1 MTPAEKAEL
10 AAKTA
15 DAWTEAG
22 APAKGSP
29 LFLAAVCLV
38 ASLGGFLFGFD
49 TAVISGTFGFVEK
62 QFMLTKIAVG
72 WFGSAA
78 LVGCILGAMVA
89 GWLGDRFGR
98 RPVLIA
104 GGATFLFSALY
115 TTIPNT
121 FAMLIAA
128 RIVGGV
134 GVGVASVLAPI
145 YISEF
150 APPRIR
156 GRLAALFQLSIVIG
170 ILLAYVSNWML
181 QQYAQNH
188 PAAFGGAGFL
198 HRVLVSEVWR
208 GMFGMLMFPN
218 LLFILLLLFV
228 PESPRWLIENGR
240 LQRGFD
246 ILARVGGRETARAEM
261 IEIKSAAESEEGSL
275 SELFKPGLRIALLAG
290 LGLAIFSQLTGVNTV
305 VYYGPTILEKAGL
318 KVGGALQYQVAL
330 GFINLIFTLVA
341 IWKVDTWGRR
351 PLLIRGMA
359 GVTVA
364 LGVIATLFALDL
376 GSGIWLVVAMGA
388 FMACVSVSICGV
400 IWVILP
406 EIFPNRVRGRAMS
419 ITVFAVWATNA
430 VIAFFFPWFVNTFG
444 MHIGFF
450 TFSGICLAA
459 TIFFWR
465 MVPET
470 KGRSLEEIE
479 RYWLKKGGAVRPEK
493 A

>member
-1 MTPAEKAEL
+1 MPSQDEAPL
-10 AAKTA
+10 AVQSSAA
-15 DAWTEAG
+15 DWADPD
-22 APAKGSP
+22 APARGSR
-29 LFLAAVCLV
+29 LFLASVCLV

-49 TAVISGTFGFVEK
+49 TAVISGTFGFVER
-62 QFMLTKIAVG
+62 QFGLSKIAVG

-98 RPVLIA
+98 KPVLIS
-104 GGATFLFSALY
+104 GGAMFFFSALY

-121 FAMLIAA
+121 FSMLIAA

-134 GVGVASVLAPI
+134 GVGFASVLAPI

-150 APPRIR
+150 APPKIR

-170 ILLAYVSNWML
+170 ILLAYTSNWAL
-181 QQYAQNH
+181 VRFSETH
-188 PAAFGGAGFL
+188 PAAFGGVGFL
-198 HRVLVSEVWR
+198 HRAMVSEVWR
-208 GMFGMLMFPN
+208 GMFATLMLPN
-218 LLFILLLLFV
+218 LLFVLLLLFV
-228 PESPRWLIENGR
+228 PESPRWLIENNR
-240 LQRGFD
+240 LKRGFT
-246 ILARVGGRETARAEM
+246 ILARVGGRETALAEM
-261 IEIKSAAESEEGSL
+261 ADIREAAANEEGSL
-275 SELFKPGLRIALLAG
+275 RELLKPGLRLALIAG
-290 LGLAIFSQLTGVNTV
+290 TGLAVFSQLTGVNTI
-305 VYYGPTILEKAGL
+305 VYYGPTILQKAGL

-330 GFINLIFTLVA
+330 GFINLIFTLIA

-351 PLLIRGMA
+351 ALLLRGMS

-364 LGVIATLFALDL
+364 LAIIATLFALNL
-376 GSGIWLVVAMGA
+376 GSSIWLVVAMGA

-430 VIAFFFPWFVNTFG
+430 VIAFFFPWFVNRFG

-450 TFSGICLAA
+450 TFSGICLIA
-459 TIFFWR
+459 TVFFWR

-479 RYWLKKGGAVRPEK
+479 RYWLKKGRAAENL
-493 A
+493 

>member
-1 MTPAEKAEL
+1 VSTPKEAAVAAE
-10 AAKTA
+10 
-15 DAWTEAG
+15 DASEAWSDAG
-22 APAKGSP
+22 APERGSH

-49 TAVISGTFGFVEK
+49 TAVISGTFSFVEK
-62 QFMLTKIAVG
+62 QFNLSKIAVG

-78 LVGCILGAMVA
+78 LVGCILGSMVA

-98 RPVLIA
+98 KPILIS
-104 GGATFLFSALY
+104 GGAMFFFCALY

-121 FAMLIAA
+121 FSMLIAA

-134 GVGVASVLAPI
+134 GVGFASVLAPI

-150 APPRIR
+150 SPPKIR

-170 ILLAYVSNWML
+170 ILLAYTSNWAL
-181 QQYAQNH
+181 VRFSETHA
-188 PAAFGGAGFL
+188 AAFGGSGFL
-198 HRVLVSEVWR
+198 HRALVSEVWR
-208 GMFGMLMFPN
+208 GMFAALMIPN
-218 LLFILLLLFV
+218 LIFVLLLLFV
-228 PESPRWLIENGR
+228 PESPRWLIENER
-240 LQRGFD
+240 LRRGFM
-246 ILARVGGRETARAEM
+246 ILARVGGRETARTELAE
-261 IEIKSAAESEEGSL
+261 IRDAAAHEEGSL
-275 SELFKPGLRIALLAG
+275 RELLKPGLRLALIAG
-290 LGLAIFSQLTGVNTV
+290 TGLAIYSQLTCVNTI

-330 GFINLIFTLVA
+330 GFINLVFTLIS

-351 PLLIRGMA
+351 TLLLRGMS

-364 LGVIATLFALDL
+364 LAVIATLFALNL
-376 GSGIWLVVAMGA
+376 GSTIWLVVAMGA

-400 IWVILP
+400 GWVILP

-419 ITVFAVWATNA
+419 ITVFAMWATNA
-430 VIAFFFPWFVNTFG
+430 VIAFFFPWFVTRFG

-450 TFSGICLAA
+450 TFSGICLIA
-459 TIFFWR
+459 TIFYWR
-465 MVPET
+465 MIPET

-479 RYWLKKGGAVRPEK
+479 RYWLKKGGVERA
-493 A
+493 

>member
-1 MTPAEKAEL
+1 M
-10 AAKTA
+10 
-15 DAWTEAG
+15 
-22 APAKGSP
+22 
-29 LFLAAVCLV
+29 

-62 QFMLTKIAVG
+62 QFGLSKFAVG

-121 FAMLIAA
+121 FSMLIAA
-128 RIVGGV
+128 RIVGGI

-150 APPRIR
+150 APPKIR
-156 GRLAALFQLSIVIG
+156 GRLAALFQLSIVLG
-170 ILLAYVSNWML
+170 ILLAYISNWAVVR
-181 QQYAQNH
+181 YSETH

-198 HRVLVSEVWR
+198 HRILICEVWR
-208 GMFGMLMFPN
+208 GMFGMLMIPN
-218 LLFILLLLFV
+218 ILFILLLLFV

-240 LQRGFD
+240 LQRGFT
-246 ILARVGGRETARAEM
+246 ILARVGGRETARSELAE
-261 IEIKSAAESEEGSL
+261 IREAAEREEGSVR
-275 SELFKPGLRIALLAG
+275 ELFKPGLRIALIAG
-290 LGLAIFSQLTGVNTV
+290 LGVAIFSQLTGVNTV

-318 KVGGALQYQVAL
+318 KIGGALQYQIAL
-330 GFINLIFTLVA
+330 GFINLIFTLVS

-359 GVTVA
+359 GVTLTLSIIA
-364 LGVIATLFALDL
+364 LLFALDL
-376 GSGIWLVVAMGA
+376 GSGIWLVVALGA

-430 VIAFFFPWFVNTFG
+430 VIAFLFPWFVNRFG
-444 MHIGFF
+444 MDIGFF
-450 TFSGICLAA
+450 TFSGLCLAA

-479 RYWLKKGGAVRPEK
+479 RYWLKKAARERARGGQQNPDGRNDMKEK
-493 A
+493 TP

>member
-1 MTPAEKAEL
+1 MTRRDE
-10 AAKTA
+10 AAVAANAAARDWSDA
-15 DAWTEAG
+15 DA
-22 APAKGSP
+22 PVHGSP

-62 QFMLTKIAVG
+62 QFGLTKLAVG

-78 LVGCILGAMVA
+78 LVGCILGSMVA

-121 FAMLIAA
+121 FSMLIAA
-128 RIVGGV
+128 RIVGGI

-150 APPRIR
+150 APPKIR

-170 ILLAYVSNWML
+170 ILLAYTSNWAL
-181 QQYAQNH
+181 QQHAQNH
-188 PAAFGGAGFL
+188 PGAFGGAGFL

-228 PESPRWLIENGR
+228 PESPRWLIENDR
-240 LQRGFD
+240 LQHGFN
-246 ILARVGGRETARAEM
+246 ILARVGGRETARLEMAE
-261 IEIKSAAESEEGSL
+261 IRDAAEHEEGSL
-275 SELFKPGLRIALLAG
+275 RELLKPGLRIALIAG
-290 LGLAIFSQLTGVNTV
+290 TGLAVFSQLTGVNTI

-318 KVGGALQYQVAL
+318 KIGGALQYQVAL
-330 GFINLIFTLVA
+330 GFINLIFTLVS
-341 IWKVDTWGRR
+341 IWKVDSWGRR
-351 PLLIRGMA
+351 TLLLRGMS

-364 LGVIATLFALDL
+364 LAVIATLFAVGL
-376 GSGIWLVVAMGA
+376 GSSIWIVVAMGA

-430 VIAFFFPWFVNTFG
+430 VIAFFFPWFVNRFG

-450 TFSGICLAA
+450 TFSGICLIA

-465 MVPET
+465 MIPET

-479 RYWLKKGGAVRPEK
+479 RHWLKKGGAQG

>member
-1 MTPAEKAEL
+1 MSSPENAAGPI
-10 AAKTA
+10 AKTA
-15 DAWTEAG
+15 GTWSEAD

-62 QFMLTKIAVG
+62 QFGLTKLAVG

-115 TTIPNT
+115 TTIPNA
-121 FAMLIAA
+121 FSMLIAA
-128 RIVGGV
+128 RIVGGI

-188 PAAFGGAGFL
+188 PAAFGGGGFL
-198 HRVLVSEVWR
+198 HRVLVGEVWR

-228 PESPRWLIENGR
+228 PESPRWLIEKGR

-246 ILARVGGRETARAEM
+246 ILARVGGRETARTELAE
-261 IEIKSAAESEEGSL
+261 IRNAAEHEEGSL
-275 SELFKPGLRIALLAG
+275 RELFRPGLRLALIAG
-290 LGLAIFSQLTGVNTV
+290 TGLAIFSQLTGVNTI

-318 KVGGALQYQVAL
+318 RIGGALQYQVAL
-330 GFINLIFTLVA
+330 GVVNLVFTLVA
-341 IWKVDTWGRR
+341 IWKVDSWGRR
-351 PLLIRGMA
+351 TLLLRGMS

-364 LGVIATLFALDL
+364 LAVIATFFAVGL
-376 GSGIWLVVAMGA
+376 GSSVWIVVAMGA

-430 VIAFFFPWFVNTFG
+430 IIAFFFPWFVSTFG

-450 TFSGICLAA
+450 TFSGICLVA
-459 TIFFWR
+459 TIFFWK
-465 MVPET
+465 MIPET

-479 RYWLKKGGAVRPEK
+479 KYWLEKGGAAR

>member
-1 MTPAEKAEL
+1 MPSPEEAAIAPEKL
-10 AAKTA
+10 ADNWEDA
-15 DAWTEAG
+15 DA
-22 APAKGSP
+22 PSRGSGF
-29 LFLAAVCLV
+29 FLAAVCLV

-62 QFMLTKIAVG
+62 QFGLTKIAVG

-78 LVGCILGAMVA
+78 LVGCILGSMVA

-121 FAMLIAA
+121 FSMLIAA
-128 RIVGGV
+128 RIVGGI

-170 ILLAYVSNWML
+170 ILLAYVSNW
-181 QQYAQNH
+181 AVVRFSENH
-188 PAAFGGAGFL
+188 PATFGGAGFL

-208 GMFGMLMFPN
+208 GMFGMLMIPN

-228 PESPRWLIENGR
+228 PESPRWLIENDR
-240 LQRGFD
+240 LRRGFM
-246 ILARVGGRETARAEM
+246 ILARVGGRETARAELA
-261 IEIKSAAESEEGSL
+261 EIRDAAAREEGSL
-275 SELFKPGLRIALLAG
+275 RELLKPGLRIALIAG
-290 LGLAIFSQLTGVNTV
+290 TGLAIFSQLTGVNTI

-318 KVGGALQYQVAL
+318 KIGGALQYQVAL
-330 GFINLIFTLVA
+330 GFINLVFTLVS

-359 GVTVA
+359 GVTLA
-364 LGVIATLFALDL
+364 LSVIALLFALDL
-376 GSGIWLVVAMGA
+376 ASGIWIVVAMGA

-430 VIAFFFPWFVNTFG
+430 VIAFFFPWFVNRFG

-450 TFSGICLAA
+450 TFSGICLMA

-465 MVPET
+465 MIPET

-479 RYWLKKGGAVRPEK
+479 KYWLKRGHAEK

>member
-1 MTPAEKAEL
+1 MPSQEEAIL
-10 AAKTA
+10 AAGSPAAAWMDA
-15 DAWTEAG
+15 DA
-22 APAKGSP
+22 PAHGSP

-49 TAVISGTFGFVEK
+49 TAVISGTVGFVER
-62 QFMLTKIAVG
+62 QFGLSKIAVG

-78 LVGCILGAMVA
+78 LVGCILGASVA
-89 GWLGDRFGR
+89 GWFGDRFGR
-98 RPVLIA
+98 KPILIA

-121 FAMLIAA
+121 FSMLIAA
-128 RIVGGV
+128 RIVGGI
-134 GVGVASVLAPI
+134 GVGIASVLAPI

-150 APPRIR
+150 APPKIR

-170 ILLAYVSNWML
+170 ILLAYTSNWAL
-181 QQYAQNH
+181 VRYSEGH

-198 HRVLVSEVWR
+198 HRVFVAEVWR
-208 GMFGMLMFPN
+208 GMFGTLMVPN

-228 PESPRWLIENGR
+228 PG
-240 LQRGFD
+240 GFM
-246 ILARVGGRETARAEM
+246 IRAGGGGRETARAEM
-261 IEIKSAAESEEGSL
+261 AEIQDAAEREEGSVR
-275 SELFKPGLRIALLAG
+275 ELFKPGLRLALIVG
-290 LGLAIFSQLTGVNTV
+290 LGIAIFSQLTGVNTV

-330 GFINLIFTLVA
+330 GFINLVFTLVS

-351 PLLIRGMA
+351 PLLVRGMA
-359 GVTVA
+359 GVTLTLGITALLFTLNVA
-364 LGVIATLFALDL
+364 
-376 GSGIWLVVAMGA
+376 SGIWLVVALGA

-430 VIAFFFPWFVNTFG
+430 VIAFFFPWFVNRFG
-444 MHIGFF
+444 MNIGFF

-479 RYWLKKGGAVRPEK
+479 RHWLKKGGA
-493 A
+493 AA

>member
-1 MTPAEKAEL
+1 MPSPEEVRSAADSSAKAW
-10 AAKTA
+10 TDA
-15 DAWTEAG
+15 DA
-22 APAKGSP
+22 PAQGSP

-49 TAVISGTFGFVEK
+49 TAVISGTFGFVER
-62 QFMLTKIAVG
+62 QFGLSKFAVG

-78 LVGCILGAMVA
+78 LVGCILGASVA

-121 FAMLIAA
+121 FSMLIAA
-128 RIVGGV
+128 RIVGGI
-134 GVGVASVLAPI
+134 GVGIASVLAPI

-150 APPRIR
+150 APPKIR

-170 ILLAYVSNWML
+170 ILLAYTSNW
-181 QQYAQNH
+181 AVVRFSETH

-198 HRVLVSEVWR
+198 HRVLVAEVWR
-208 GMFGMLMFPN
+208 GMFGTLMIPN
-218 LLFILLLLFV
+218 ILFILLLLFV

-240 LQRGFD
+240 LKRGFM

-261 IEIKSAAESEEGSL
+261 AEIRDAAEREEGSVR
-275 SELFKPGLRIALLAG
+275 ELFKPGLRLALIAG
-290 LGLAIFSQLTGVNTV
+290 LGVAIFSQLTGVNTV

-318 KVGGALQYQVAL
+318 KVGGALQYQIAL
-330 GFINLIFTLVA
+330 GFINLIFTLVS

-359 GVTVA
+359 GVTLTLGIIA
-364 LGVIATLFALDL
+364 LLFALDL
-376 GSGIWLVVAMGA
+376 ASGIWLVVALGA

-430 VIAFFFPWFVNTFG
+430 VIAFFFPWFVNRFG
-444 MHIGFF
+444 MDIGFF

-479 RYWLKKGGAVRPEK
+479 RYWLKKGGET
-493 A
+493 

>member
-1 MTPAEKAEL
+1 MPSPEEVAIATDSSAQAWSD
-10 AAKTA
+10 A
-15 DAWTEAG
+15 DA
-22 APAKGSP
+22 PARGSGF
-29 LFLAAVCLV
+29 FLAAVCLV

-62 QFMLTKIAVG
+62 QFGLSKIAVG

-121 FAMLIAA
+121 FSMLIAA
-128 RIVGGV
+128 RIVGGI

-150 APPRIR
+150 APPKIR

-170 ILLAYVSNWML
+170 ILLAYTSNW
-181 QQYAQNH
+181 AVVRFSETH

-198 HRVLVSEVWR
+198 HRILVSEVWR
-208 GMFGMLMFPN
+208 GMFGMLMIPN

-240 LQRGFD
+240 LKRGFM

-261 IEIKSAAESEEGSL
+261 TEIREAAEREEGSVR
-275 SELFKPGLRIALLAG
+275 ELLKPGLRLALIAG

-330 GFINLIFTLVA
+330 GFINLVFTLIS
-341 IWKVDTWGRR
+341 IWKVDSWGRR

-359 GVTVA
+359 GVT
-364 LGVIATLFALDL
+364 LTLSIIATLFALDL

-430 VIAFFFPWFVNTFG
+430 VIAFFFPWFVNKFG

-459 TIFFWR
+459 TLFFWR
-465 MVPET
+465 LVPET

-479 RYWLKKGGAVRPEK
+479 RYWLKKGGAEK

>member
-1 MTPAEKAEL
+1 MQSHEEAIQAPGSSSSAWADMAVPAQ
-10 AAKTA
+10 
-15 DAWTEAG
+15 
-22 APAKGSP
+22 GSR

-49 TAVISGTFGFVEK
+49 TAVISGTFGFVER
-62 QFMLTKIAVG
+62 QFGLSKIAVG

-78 LVGCILGAMVA
+78 LVGCILGAMVS
-89 GWLGDRFGR
+89 GWFGDRFGR

-104 GGATFLFSALY
+104 GGLLFLFSALY
-115 TTIPNT
+115 TTIPRT
-121 FAMLIAA
+121 FSILIAA

-134 GVGVASVLAPI
+134 GVGIASVLAPI

-150 APPRIR
+150 APPKIR

-170 ILLAYVSNWML
+170 ILLAYTSNW
-181 QQYAQNH
+181 AVVRFSETH
-188 PAAFGGAGFL
+188 PLAFGGAGFL
-198 HRVLVSEVWR
+198 HRVLVKEVWR
-208 GMFGMLMFPN
+208 GMFGTLAIPN
-218 LLFILLLLFV
+218 ILFVFTLLFV
-228 PESPRWLIENGR
+228 PESPRWLVENGR
-240 LQRGFD
+240 LKRGFM
-246 ILARVGGRETARAEM
+246 ILARVDGRDTALEEM
-261 IEIKSAAESEEGSL
+261 AQIQEAAAREEGSVR
-275 SELFKPGLRIALLAG
+275 ELFKPGLRLALIAG

-318 KVGGALQYQVAL
+318 KVGGALQYQAAL
-330 GFINLIFTLVA
+330 GFINLIFTLVS

-359 GVTVA
+359 GVTLTLGIIA
-364 LGVIATLFALDL
+364 LLFALNL
-376 GSGIWLVVAMGA
+376 ASGIWLVLALGA

-400 IWVILP
+400 IWVVLP

-430 VIAFFFPWFVNTFG
+430 VIAFFFPWFVNRFG

-470 KGRSLEEIE
+470 KGRSLEDIE
-479 RYWLKKGGAVRPEK
+479 RYWLQKGRAGE
-493 A
+493 

>member
-1 MTPAEKAEL
+1 MSLPENTAGPV
-10 AAKTA
+10 AKTA
-15 DAWTEAG
+15 GNWSDAD

-62 QFMLTKIAVG
+62 QFGLTKLAVG

-121 FAMLIAA
+121 FSMLIAA
-128 RIVGGV
+128 RIVGGI

-150 APPRIR
+150 APPRVR

-188 PAAFGGAGFL
+188 PAAFGGGGFL
-198 HRVLVSEVWR
+198 HRVLVGEVWR

-228 PESPRWLIENGR
+228 PESPRWLIEKGR

-246 ILARVGGRETARAEM
+246 ILARVGGRETARAELA
-261 IEIKSAAESEEGSL
+261 EIRNAAEHEEGSL
-275 SELFKPGLRIALLAG
+275 RELFKPGLRLALIAG
-290 LGLAIFSQLTGVNTV
+290 TGLAIFSQLTGVNTI

-318 KVGGALQYQVAL
+318 RIGGALQYQVAL
-330 GFINLIFTLVA
+330 GVVNLVFTLVA
-341 IWKVDTWGRR
+341 IWKVDSWGRR
-351 PLLIRGMA
+351 TLLLRGMS

-364 LGVIATLFALDL
+364 LAVIAVFFAVGL
-376 GSGIWLVVAMGA
+376 GSSIWIVVAMAA

-430 VIAFFFPWFVNTFG
+430 LIAFFFPWFVNTFG

-450 TFSGICLAA
+450 TFSGICLVA
-459 TIFFWR
+459 TIFFWKLI
-465 MVPET
+465 PET

-479 RYWLKKGGAVRPEK
+479 KYWLEKGGAAK

>member
-1 MTPAEKAEL
+1 MTSPEEAAIASKSAAESWSD
-10 AAKTA
+10 A
-15 DAWTEAG
+15 DA
-22 APAKGSP
+22 PVHGSP

-62 QFMLTKIAVG
+62 QFGLSKFAVG

-98 RPVLIA
+98 KPVLIA

-121 FAMLIAA
+121 FSMLIAA

-150 APPRIR
+150 APPKIR

-170 ILLAYVSNWML
+170 VLLAYTSNWTVVRFSET
-181 QQYAQNH
+181 H

-198 HRVLVSEVWR
+198 HRILVAEVWR
-208 GMFGMLMFPN
+208 GMFGMLMIPN
-218 LLFILLLLFV
+218 ILFILLLLFV
-228 PESPRWLIENGR
+228 PESPRWLIENDR
-240 LQRGFD
+240 LRRGFM
-246 ILARVGGRETARAEM
+246 ILARVGGRETARAELA
-261 IEIKSAAESEEGSL
+261 EIREAAEREEGSVR
-275 SELFKPGLRIALLAG
+275 ELLKPGLRIALIAG
-290 LGLAIFSQLTGVNTV
+290 LGVAIFSQLTGVNTV

-318 KVGGALQYQVAL
+318 KIGGALQYQVAL
-330 GFINLIFTLVA
+330 GFINLIFTLVS

-359 GVTVA
+359 GVTLTLSIIA
-364 LGVIATLFALDL
+364 LLFALDL
-376 GSGIWLVVAMGA
+376 GSGIWLVVALGA

-430 VIAFFFPWFVNTFG
+430 VIAFFFPWFVNRFG
-444 MHIGFF
+444 MDIGFF
-450 TFSGICLAA
+450 TFSGICLVA

-479 RYWLKKGGAVRPEK
+479 RYWLKKGGAKR

>member
-1 MTPAEKAEL
+1 MPSQDEAVLAAETPAAVWSD
-10 AAKTA
+10 A
-15 DAWTEAG
+15 DAPG
-22 APAKGSP
+22 HGSP

-49 TAVISGTFGFVEK
+49 TAVISGTFGFVER
-62 QFMLTKIAVG
+62 QFGLSKIAVG

-78 LVGCILGAMVA
+78 LVGCILGASVA
-89 GWLGDRFGR
+89 GWFGDRFGR
-98 RPVLIA
+98 KPVLIA

-121 FAMLIAA
+121 FSMLIAA
-128 RIVGGV
+128 RIVGGI
-134 GVGVASVLAPI
+134 GVGIASVLAPI

-150 APPRIR
+150 APPKIR

-170 ILLAYVSNWML
+170 ILLAYTSNWAL
-181 QQYAQNH
+181 VRYSEGH

-198 HRVLVSEVWR
+198 HRVFVAEVWR
-208 GMFGMLMFPN
+208 GMFGTLMVPN
-218 LLFILLLLFV
+218 LLFILLLIFV
-228 PESPRWLIENGR
+228 PESPRWLIENDR
-240 LQRGFD
+240 LKRGFM

-261 IEIKSAAESEEGSL
+261 AEIQDAAEREEGSVR
-275 SELFKPGLRIALLAG
+275 ELFKPGLRLALIVG
-290 LGLAIFSQLTGVNTV
+290 LGIAIFSQLTGVNTV

-318 KVGGALQYQVAL
+318 KVGGALQYQVTL
-330 GFINLIFTLVA
+330 GFINLVFTLVS

-351 PLLIRGMA
+351 PLLVRGMA
-359 GVTVA
+359 GVTLTLGITALLFTLNVA
-364 LGVIATLFALDL
+364 
-376 GSGIWLVVAMGA
+376 SGIWLVVALGA

-430 VIAFFFPWFVNTFG
+430 VIAFLFPWFVNRFG
-444 MHIGFF
+444 MNIGFF

-465 MVPET
+465 LIPET
-470 KGRSLEEIE
+470 KGRSLEDIE
-479 RYWLKKGGAVRPEK
+479 RHWLKKGGAEG
-493 A
+493 